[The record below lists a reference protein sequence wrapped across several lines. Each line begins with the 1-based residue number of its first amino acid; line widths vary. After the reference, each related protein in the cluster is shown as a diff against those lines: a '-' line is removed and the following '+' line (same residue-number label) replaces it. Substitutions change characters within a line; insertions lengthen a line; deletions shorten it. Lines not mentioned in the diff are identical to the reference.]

1 MTYLLALLSGIAL
14 GTLGGGGSIL
24 IVPILTYLMEFSLKL
39 SIPMSL
45 AIVAISSST
54 AVISNLRDKV
64 INYKIAVQFIIFS
77 LLGTSLGSYSS
88 QFVSESFQFILFSTV
103 IILAAVSMLRK
114 RPQRSSNDSI
124 PFIYFAI
131 SALSI
136 GVLTGLIGVG
146 GGFLIVPTLNIIGRQ
161 NIKVS
166 IATSLFVIAINSLG
180 GFIQYLTIVNIP
192 WIFLLKFSAFA
203 SIGSFIGSKIA
214 KKANPEKL
222 KASFAYFLVLM
233 GVFMMVKTTF

>member
-54 AVISNLRDKV
+54 AVLSNLKEKI
-64 INYKIAVQFIIFS
+64 INYKIAVQFIVFS
-77 LLGTSLGSYSS
+77 LIGTSLGSYSS
-88 QFVSESFQFILFSTV
+88 QFVSSNFQLILFSI
-103 IILAAVSMLRK
+103 IILLAAFSMLRK
-114 RPQRSSNDSI
+114 KVTQSQKESV
-124 PFIYFAI
+124 PFIFFAL
-131 SALSI
+131 SALGI

-166 IATSLFVIAINSLG
+166 IATSLFIIAMNSLG
-180 GFIQYLTIVNIP
+180 GFIQYLTIVDIP

-203 SIGSFIGSKIA
+203 SIGSIIGSKIA

-222 KASFAYFLVLM
+222 KSSFAYFLLLM
-233 GVFMMVKTTF
+233 GVFMIVKTTF